1 MCFGP
6 YLPHLCL
13 KLQIEIVLAFKCL
26 QFSETLHSK
35 SVIIKKKK
43 KEFDFVIEECKIHS
57 FKYDFL

>member
-43 KEFDFVIEECKIHS
+43 SLI
-57 FKYDFL
+57 LL